1 MEKTVGIIGGMGPL
15 ATVDIFNKIVRM
27 TDAKID
33 QDHPRVV
40 IDNNPGIPSRQDF
53 FNGIGYSPLPDLI
66 KTAKNLENIG
76 AELLIMPCNTAHYF
90 HRDIAKNVKVP
101 FINMLEETAGY
112 FSENHTDEKKVG
124 LLATTQ
130 TCELGI
136 YEHFLSE
143 NGVEIVKPSA
153 ENQAYLMEIIN
164 VYIKQSNMNF
174 NLDKWKEIIDELQE
188 QEVKTVILG
197 CTELSI
203 AFDVHPLEINTI
215 DPTVVLA
222 EAAIKASGK
231 KVLARR

>member
-33 QDHPRVV
+33 QDHVRIV

-53 FNGIGYSPLPDLI
+53 FNGIGESPLPALI
-66 KTAKNLENIG
+66 KTARSLEEMG
-76 AELLIMPCNTAHYF
+76 AELIIMPCNTAHYF
-90 HRDIAKNVKVP
+90 HRDIAKNTKIP

-112 FSENHTDEKKVG
+112 FSENFTDEKKVG

-130 TCELGI
+130 TCDLGI
-136 YEHFLSE
+136 YDHFLNA
-143 NGVEIVKPSA
+143 NGVEVVKPSA

-164 VYIKQSNMNF
+164 VYIKQGNMNF
-174 NLDKWKEIIDELQE
+174 DLDKWKEIIEELKE
-188 QEVKTVILG
+188 QGVETVILG

-215 DPTVVLA
+215 DPTIVLA

-231 KVLARR
+231 KVLSRI